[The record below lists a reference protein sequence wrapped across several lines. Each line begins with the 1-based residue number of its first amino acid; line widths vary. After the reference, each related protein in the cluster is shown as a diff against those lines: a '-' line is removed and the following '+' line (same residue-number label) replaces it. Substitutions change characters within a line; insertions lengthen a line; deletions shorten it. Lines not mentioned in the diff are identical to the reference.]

1 VTPTTHVY
9 RTVDGLDLLAD
20 VYAPASAP
28 TGFFVWFHGG
38 ALINGSRA
46 DVPSGLVDLVLSANS
61 MFVSIGYR
69 LAPQVAIADI
79 AADATAGW
87 QWAAHHARLQGCPE
101 TAGIVG
107 GLSAGGYLALLT
119 GLSELRP
126 RAVVSYYGY
135 GTLDSPWYSTPSDHY
150 RSTWRA
156 VAEDEALRSVEGP
169 TTEDGS
175 TRPLG
180 VDFYMFCRQTGR
192 WPELAAGTT
201 DGDEL
206 RRYSPTYHV
215 TSKYPPTLLLHGTD
229 DHDVPHAESAA
240 FAAMLQLHEVDHEFI
255 SLEGFDHG
263 LVPGDDPERIRR
275 SSEATAKA
283 VRFIRRSMNR

>member
-1 VTPTTHVY
+1 MTRTTHVY
-9 RTVDGLDLLAD
+9 RSVGGSDLLAD

-38 ALINGSRA
+38 ALIMGSRA
-46 DVPSGLVDLVLSANS
+46 DVPQGLADLVLSTNS
-61 MFVSIGYR
+61 MLVSIGYR

-79 AADATAGW
+79 AADANAGW
-87 QWAAHHARLQGCPE
+87 EWAVQHARQHGCAE
-101 TAGIVG
+101 TAGMVG

-119 GLSELRP
+119 GLSKPRP

-150 RSTWRA
+150 RSTWRS
-156 VAEDEALRSVEGP
+156 VSEEEALRSVEGP
-169 TTEDGS
+169 PTEDGS

-180 VDFYMFCRQTGR
+180 VDFYMFCRQNGR

-201 DGDEL
+201 DMDEL

-215 TSKYPPTLLLHGTD
+215 TSQYPPTLLLHGTD
-229 DHDVPHAESAA
+229 DHDVPHSESAA
-240 FAAMLQLHEVDHEFI
+240 FAAILQLHEVDHEFI

-263 LVPGDDPERIRR
+263 LVPGEDPEFIRR
-275 SSEATAKA
+275 SNEATAQA
-283 VRFIRRSMNR
+283 VRFIRRHLEG